1 MGKKIIKLTE
11 SDLINIV
18 KKVLNEQK
26 PAQNNPYP
34 WLKQYDGLEK
44 TGFKKDSSGRMFA
57 KGSDG
62 IGYHLAK
69 PNAQSGEGQY
79 YGVGVNINTQ
89 GTWKFD
95 TSSTAPFKGIKIL
108 TTQKRQTP
116 HK

>member
-1 MGKKIIKLTE
+1 MNLE
-11 SDLINIV
+11 RNITNSQILMLV

-44 TGFKKDSSGRMFA
+44 TGFKKDGSGRMFA

-62 IGYHLAK
+62 IGYHLSK
-69 PNAQSGEGQY
+69 PDAQSGQGIY
-79 YGVGVNINTQ
+79 DGVGVNTNIH

-95 TSSTAPFKGIKIL
+95 PTSTTPFKGIKIL

-116 HK
+116 RR